1 MKHLKAYTFE
11 ELLCEI
17 PELEKY
23 KETYK
28 SYAVIGL
35 NITPILEKFAKQNKL
50 KYLEFTNLFVENQ
63 EEHTLHFLFE
73 KL

>member
-1 MKHLKAYTFE
+1 MKTLKAYTFE

-23 KETYK
+23 KH
-28 SYAVIGL
+28 APL
-35 NITPILEKFAKQNKL
+35 NLMDKDIQKLMIRFGRANKL
-50 KYLEFTNLFVENQ
+50 NAFYPDILVFENTP
-63 EEHTLHFLFE
+63 HILFE